1 MNLLYT
7 ICISAQILFCT
18 VHLYNLCCL
27 LCTISV
33 VYFCIVFPWWSGA
46 KGLWQLFFQQVCI
59 QDRMQLNNFCQ
70 YLHNTFLFA
79 TPTMCNVLTQHFVI
93 SPSSVQLHSL
103 ETCHLLLLT
112 DCGSIL
118 VYLIAFSNIYRN
130 LVVTLCYELRWLSVC
145 TELNKNQTE
154 AVS

>member
-1 MNLLYT
+1 M
-7 ICISAQILFCT
+7 
-18 VHLYNLCCL
+18 
-27 LCTISV
+27 
-33 VYFCIVFPWWSGA
+33 W
-46 KGLWQLFFQQVCI
+46 
-59 QDRMQLNNFCQ
+59 DRMQLN
-70 YLHNTFLFA
+70 NTFLFA

-103 ETCHLLLLT
+103 ETCHLPFFFISLLLT

-145 TELNKNQTE
+145 TELNKN
-154 AVS
+154 